1 MPRKTRR
8 KKSGRQNALS
18 GMSNPSGNNPQAL
31 LQQLEQMQSRMAEQ
45 DFSDEE
51 FTASAGGGMVQVTG
65 KGDGKLTH
73 VAINPEIL
81 DPGDADM
88 VQDMVLAAVNDFLG
102 QIQER
107 QQSQMQGLTQGLD
120 LPPGLLD

>member
-8 KKSGRQNALS
+8 KKSGRQSALP
-18 GMSNPSGNNPQAL
+18 GRPNVPGGDPQAL
-31 LQQLEQMQSRMAEQ
+31 LKQLEQMQSQMAEN

-81 DPGDADM
+81 DPEDADM
-88 VQDMVLAAVNDFLG
+88 VQDMVLAAVNDFLS
-102 QIQER
+102 QLQER
-107 QQSQMQGLTQGLD
+107 QQSQMQGLTQGLN